1 MRSRLLPYLQS
12 APASLW
18 LAAFFVVPLVSIA
31 SISLMTGNSIEGY
44 NLTWNFSVYPDAVDQ
59 YSTQL
64 LRSFLYGGISTALAL
79 VAMYPVAYWI
89 AFRAGR
95 RKNLFLF
102 LLLLPTAGARSAG
115 ASRPTRSTRTLA
127 RAGTVVVS
135 MAVVL
140 AGSALR
146 PGVGRW
152 RRLRQDW

>member
-1 MRSRLLPYLQS
+1 MRSRRLPYRQS

-102 LLLLPTAGARSAG
+102 LLLLPFLVSFIIRILTWQFILSDEGLVLG
-115 ASRPTRSTRTLA
+115 TLKDI
-127 RAGTVVVS
+127 GLLGKGNNNC
-135 MAVVL
+135 MY
-140 AGSALR
+140 
-146 PGVGRW
+146 
-152 RRLRQDW
+152 